1 MLNWLKPSARDGA
14 FIQTQ
19 EEALE
24 FLLKNGTIL
33 GQPKDIRL
41 SPERKIQLFRE
52 MLERDLLPHVGHSF
66 EKKALFLGYMVN
78 KLGNCFFSRIKFDD
92 RDSYCNK
99 RIETSGYLMAVLFRQ
114 YFTKLVKDMR
124 NNVMKELNSGP
135 WKNTEQIEDVINLT
149 NLYKIIKSTTL
160 ESGLKY
166 GLATGNWGMKT
177 NNTKVGIAQ
186 VLSRLTYVS
195 TLSHLRRINTPTEK
209 TGKLVAPRKLHPTQ
223 WGIVC
228 PAETPRW
235 FGWSC

>member
-78 KLGNCFFSRIKFDD
+78 KLLIASFPELSLMIA
-92 RDSYCNK
+92 
-99 RIETSGYLMAVLFRQ
+99 ILIATSVL
-114 YFTKLVKDMR
+114 KHLVILWLFYSA
-124 NNVMKELNSGP
+124 NISQN
-135 WKNTEQIEDVINLT
+135 
-149 NLYKIIKSTTL
+149 
-160 ESGLKY
+160 
-166 GLATGNWGMKT
+166 
-177 NNTKVGIAQ
+177 
-186 VLSRLTYVS
+186 
-195 TLSHLRRINTPTEK
+195 
-209 TGKLVAPRKLHPTQ
+209 
-223 WGIVC
+223 
-228 PAETPRW
+228 
-235 FGWSC
+235 